1 MVITMVK
8 EKETEASI
16 ANKQNLVPWYNNKY
30 YRYSI
35 GTILL
40 LTIFYLMTQLAFI
53 IAPVFSFFSSIF
65 APIVISL
72 LFYYILRP
80 IVYYFEKLRVPRVI
94 TIFTIYLILALL
106 LIIFTAYVAPK
117 LAEQVSAI
125 ANTSVEALNN
135 IQKSPQTIALGPFKI
150 NLEYEIQQRIVSFL
164 QEATTMISQNL
175 VNLIGIITRVA
186 TILLVIPFILFYL
199 LKEDNDFSAKFLDSV
214 PGDFGREV
222 KKILKNIDST
232 LSSYINGLILVSCSV
247 GCMLFIGYLMIGLN
261 YALILSI
268 IALVVMT
275 IPFLGPFL
283 AITPAL
289 LIGISGGPLMILKV
303 AIVFIIVQQIESN
316 IISPQI
322 IGQRL
327 HIHPLTIILLLLA
340 AGTLYG
346 LVGLLLATPVY
357 AVSKV
362 LAENLFKI
370 YRLRYPELKETIQ
383 KIE

>member
-1 MVITMVK
+1 MVK